1 MFMMNHQELDG
12 NYMEAEKRIDIGA
25 GNIFSA
31 ADCNKEDHLCV
42 YKMDRCF
49 ENTTA
54 AQVEE
59 GDTELIYATSGFV
72 PLTGD
77 SASELDQGNIAAM
90 TLDRLLLMLGFCL
103 TSIQGCLDADVR
115 ECFDVVIGC
124 LDDAIMGCLAAVI
137 MFSYCLIVDFV
148 ISRQLRALGTTTST

>member
-1 MFMMNHQELDG
+1 
-12 NYMEAEKRIDIGA
+12 
-25 GNIFSA
+25 
-31 ADCNKEDHLCV
+31 
-42 YKMDRCF
+42 
-49 ENTTA
+49 
-54 AQVEE
+54 
-59 GDTELIYATSGFV
+59 
-72 PLTGD
+72 D

-103 TSIQGCLDADVR
+103 TSIQGYLDANVR

-148 ISRQLRALGTTTST
+148 WTLNMFRDYERRNFVQGYHRDILEHWAPPPPLGAFSYCYRFTIRGDVD